1 MPSALVPPHPGLWA
15 HPPFILLASEWRPPW
30 GLLAWAP
37 FSFIGFSV
45 RKCSPAMTMMIWFT
59 WASTASLVLLEF
71 GQPCCLDWIPPP
83 QPCLSKGSRPQE
95 GAPTPPPAYSP
106 VTYVSRLQEADLE
119 QTPIHP
125 LQWSG
130 FLLVLTCE
138 VSKSSAIAANIP
150 SNLKASSPHDS
161 SSQLLIWC

>member
-71 GQPCCLDWIPPP
+71 GQPCCLDWIPPSP
-83 QPCLSKGSRPQE
+83 
-95 GAPTPPPAYSP
+95 PPPALPLQGEQATRGSTHP
-106 VTYVSRLQEADLE
+106 TPCLLTCDLRKPPPRSRLGTDTHPPTAVIWLSAGAHLWGFQEFCY
-119 QTPIHP
+119 
-125 LQWSG
+125 SR
-130 FLLVLTCE
+130 
-138 VSKSSAIAANIP
+138 
-150 SNLKASSPHDS
+150 
-161 SSQLLIWC
+161 